1 MNFKSRSNN
10 LELVNCLPRHLS
22 HADQCAIL
30 TTQPQG
36 PNMKSLGQVNDFI
49 LLNGITPP
57 VREPF
62 LESIYSLIL
71 AKNSF
76 LETPY
81 FLFGEILMGYI

>member
-1 MNFKSRSNN
+1 
-10 LELVNCLPRHLS
+10 
-22 HADQCAIL
+22 
-30 TTQPQG
+30 
-36 PNMKSLGQVNDFI
+36 MKSLGQVNDFI

-81 FLFGEILMGYI
+81 FLFGEILMGNI